1 MKLLNVLKVLSL
13 FIGFISQFVF
23 ADNIIVNGTRFI
35 YAENDKEITIQLN
48 NTANRP
54 AVAQIWLDEGN
65 SKALP
70 ETIKTPF
77 QIMPPI
83 SKLSAGGGQTIRI
96 KLIDKSQLS
105 TDKET
110 LYWLNLLDIPPIT
123 KSEKNADQNMLQ
135 LAIRSR
141 FKFMYR
147 PNKLGSREL
156 APENLQV
163 SGGNGTLQ
171 IKNPTPF
178 FITVTTVNTDSS
190 TLNLEGFMLS
200 PNETKTIKIR
210 GVVSVG
216 ESLTINNINDY
227 GAEVPAKIKVH

>member
-1 MKLLNVLKVLSL
+1 MKILRLLSIFLLS
-13 FIGFISQFVF
+13 ISHVAF

-35 YAENDKEITIQLN
+35 YTENDKEITVQLN

-54 AVAQIWLDEGN
+54 AVAQIWLDVGDP
-65 SKALP
+65 KALP

-83 SKLSAGGGQTIRI
+83 SKLSANGGQTIRI
-96 KLIDKSQLS
+96 KLVDKSSLP

-123 KSEKNADQNMLQ
+123 KAEKDAEQNMLQ

-156 APENLQV
+156 APEQLQV
-163 SGGNGTLQ
+163 FTGNKNIQ

-178 FITVTTVNTDSS
+178 FITITTINMEKKTLNREAFMLAPNESQTIQINGTVNSGD
-190 TLNLEGFMLS
+190 N
-200 PNETKTIKIR
+200 
-210 GVVSVG
+210 
-216 ESLTINNINDY
+216 LTINNINDY
-227 GAEVPAKIKVH
+227 GAEVPAKIKVK

>member
-1 MKLLNVLKVLSL
+1 MKILRSLSILLL
-13 FIGFISQFVF
+13 FVGHFSF
-23 ADNIIVNGTRFI
+23 ANNIIVNGTRFI
-35 YAENDKEITIQLN
+35 YVESDKEITVQLN

-54 AVAQIWLDEGN
+54 AVAQVWLDEGDPT
-65 SKALP
+65 ALP

-83 SKLSAGGGQTIRI
+83 SKLSAHGGQTIRI
-96 KLIDKSQLS
+96 KLVDKTQLA

-123 KSEKNADQNMLQ
+123 KSEKDAGQNMLQ

-156 APENLQV
+156 APEQ
-163 SGGNGTLQ
+163 LQ
-171 IKNPTPF
+171 IFAGMQSLKIKKPTPF
-178 FITVTTVNTDSS
+178 FITITAINADKR
-190 TLNLEGFMLS
+190 TLNMEAFMLAPGES
-200 PNETKTIKIR
+200 QTIKIN
-210 GVVSVG
+210 GAVSSG
-216 ESLTINNINDY
+216 ENVIVNNINDY
-227 GAEVPAKIKVH
+227 GAEVPAKIKVR

>member
-1 MKLLNVLKVLSL
+1 MKLLKRVIL
-13 FIGFISQFVF
+13 FLGFFSQFVL

-35 YAENDKEITIQLN
+35 YSENDKEITVQLN

-54 AVAQIWLDEGN
+54 AVAQIWLDEGDP
-65 SKALP
+65 KALP

-96 KLIDKSQLS
+96 KLIDKAQLP

-123 KSEKNADQNMLQ
+123 KAEKNAEQNMLQ

-156 APENLQV
+156 APEKLQIL
-163 SGGNGTLQ
+163 GGRGSLQ

-178 FITVTTVNTDSS
+178 FITVTTVNTQSS

-210 GVVSVG
+210 GTVSVG
-216 ESLTINNINDY
+216 EYLTINNINDY
-227 GAEVPAKIKVH
+227 GAEVPAKIKVQ

>member
-1 MKLLNVLKVLSL
+1 MKILRLLSIFLLS
-13 FIGFISQFVF
+13 ISHVAF

-35 YAENDKEITIQLN
+35 YAENDKEITVQLN

-54 AVAQIWLDEGN
+54 AVAQIWLDIGDP
-65 SKALP
+65 KALP

-83 SKLSAGGGQTIRI
+83 SKLSANGGQTIRI
-96 KLIDKSQLS
+96 KLVDKSSLP

-123 KSEKNADQNMLQ
+123 KAEKDAEQNMLQ

-156 APENLQV
+156 APEQLQV
-163 SGGNGTLQ
+163 FAGNKNIQ

-178 FITVTTVNTDSS
+178 FITITTVNMDQK
-190 TLNLEGFMLS
+190 TLNKEAFMLA
-200 PNETKTIKIR
+200 PNESQTIQIN
-210 GVVSVG
+210 GSVNSG
-216 ESLTINNINDY
+216 DNLTINNINDY
-227 GAEVPAKIKVH
+227 GAEVPAKIKVK